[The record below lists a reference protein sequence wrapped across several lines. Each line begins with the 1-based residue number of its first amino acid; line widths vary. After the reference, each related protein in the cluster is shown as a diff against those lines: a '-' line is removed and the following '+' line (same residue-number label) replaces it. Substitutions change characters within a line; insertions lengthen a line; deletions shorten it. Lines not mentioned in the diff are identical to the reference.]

1 MDKQKFHLE
10 FAMRCIPTG
19 LLWSYISSASGLKEW
34 FADAVSVS
42 GKKYTF
48 DWNGQLQTATVIS
61 RRDGVSI
68 KFRWDDEPAR
78 AYFEMAITV
87 NEMTDN
93 TTLTI
98 TDLRSLMILTMPGSC
113 GRHRWILCGGCSVVE
128 QNYSWLRLL

>member
-98 TDLRSLMILTMPGSC
+98 TDFAEPDDLDDARELWETQVDTLRRVL
-113 GRHRWILCGGCSVVE
+113 GC
-128 QNYSWLRLL
+128 